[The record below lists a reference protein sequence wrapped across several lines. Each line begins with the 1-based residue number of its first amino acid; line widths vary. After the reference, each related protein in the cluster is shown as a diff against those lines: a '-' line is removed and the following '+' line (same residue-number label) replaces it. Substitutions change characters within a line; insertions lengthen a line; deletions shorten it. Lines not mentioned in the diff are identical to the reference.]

1 MILIAVSGS
10 TFTDWVFVK
19 DGQIVDRE
27 KTEGINPYFQSRK
40 EISRSIRLG
49 LPEEYFRRKLQKI
62 YYYGAGCSNDD
73 KKKVVSQSLISQF
86 KTPVVVESDLLA
98 AARGLCVERSGLV
111 CILDTGSNSC
121 LYDGKEIVQNIKSC
135 GYILGDEGSA
145 SYLGKSFLSDV
156 LKGIAPAELA
166 SAFYQHFNTSPNEIM
181 SSVYDMPL
189 PHYYL
194 SSLSFFLKDYLE
206 VDYVR
211 ELITEGF
218 RIFMRRN
225 LCRYSYQEF
234 PVYFTGSVSV
244 AYSSIL
250 KDVCQEF
257 GFRPMRIE
265 ESVIYGLISYHT
277 THI

>member
-10 TFTDWVFVK
+10 TYTDWVFVEE
-19 DGQIVDRE
+19 GQIIDRE
-27 KTEGINPYFQSRK
+27 RTEGLNPYFQTRK

-62 YYYGAGCSNDD
+62 YFYGAGCSNDD
-73 KKKVVSQSLISQF
+73 KKKIVSQSLVSQF
-86 KTPVVVESDLLA
+86 KTPAVVESDLLA
-98 AARGLCVERSGLV
+98 AARGLCIDRAGIV

-121 LYDGKEIVQNIKSC
+121 LYDGREIVENVKSC
-135 GYILGDEGSA
+135 GYILGDEGSG

-156 LKGIAPAELA
+156 LKKLAPEEVI
-166 SAFYQHFNTSPNEIM
+166 SAFYERFNTTPNEIM

-194 SSLSFFLKDYLE
+194 SSLSFFLKDYQH

-211 ELITEGF
+211 ELITASF
-218 RIFMRRN
+218 RTFMSRN
-225 LCRYSYQEF
+225 LCQYNFQQY

-250 KDVCQEF
+250 KEVCQEI

-265 ESVIYGLISYHT
+265 DSVIYGLISYHT
-277 THI
+277 AHM